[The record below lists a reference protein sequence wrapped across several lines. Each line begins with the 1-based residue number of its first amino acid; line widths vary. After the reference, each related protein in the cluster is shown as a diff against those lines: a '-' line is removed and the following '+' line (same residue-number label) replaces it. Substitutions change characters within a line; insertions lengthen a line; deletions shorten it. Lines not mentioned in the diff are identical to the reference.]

1 MNENNPHE
9 PPQESHWKMQPNQP
23 LALQPA
29 RRDISV
35 LVYDAV
41 NLESIL
47 MMLPEVQTILDAIA
61 VGGHRITDQDMALN
75 QTCKHACQV
84 CWQIIP
90 GQGLFEHT

>member
-1 MNENNPHE
+1 
-9 PPQESHWKMQPNQP
+9 MQPNQP

-41 NLESIL
+41 NLEGIL
-47 MMLPEVQTILDAIA
+47 MMLPEVQTILGGIT
-61 VGGHRITDQDMALN
+61 VGGCRITDQNMVLN

-84 CWQIIP
+84 CWRIMP
-90 GQGLFEHT
+90 GQGSFEHT